1 MEEKNIRGI
10 LVRTDFTYSIINT
23 NDECLLDD
31 MYKYIECE
39 SIEIV
44 HLNSR
49 DIMIID
55 DSGKLNGKD
64 YNLLGTFIFLKCS
77 HPLPGDYIAGNC
89 VFFEKNPPDIVSLTD
104 NKFDGIIEMLELL
117 KYKKIDI

>member
-44 HLNSR
+44 HLSSR
-49 DIMIID
+49 DVMIID
-55 DSGKLNGKD
+55 ESGKLSDKD
-64 YNLLGTFIFLKCS
+64 DNLLGTFIFFKCCY
-77 HPLPGDYIAGNC
+77 PLPGDYIAGNC
-89 VFFEKNPPDIVSLTD
+89 VLFEKFGPDIVSLTD
-104 NKFDGIIEMLELL
+104 NKFDGIIKMLELL
-117 KYKKIDI
+117 EYKKIDI